1 MTLEPSMMML
11 VTLLESSNMTVSMF
25 LLCAP
30 IVAMV
35 VDMVELLN
43 AMLGI

>member
-11 VTLLESSNMTVSMF
+11 VTLLESSNMTFSMF

-35 VDMVELLN
+35 VDRVELLN
-43 AMLGI
+43 AMLGV